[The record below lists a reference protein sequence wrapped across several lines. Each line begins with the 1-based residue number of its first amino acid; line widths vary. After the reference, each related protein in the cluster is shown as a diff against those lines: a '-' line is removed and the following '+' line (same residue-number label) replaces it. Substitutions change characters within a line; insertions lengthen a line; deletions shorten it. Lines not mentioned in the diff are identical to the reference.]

1 MNCTLK
7 RNELLNEQYY
17 EIDHD
22 SGLKIFVMEKPE
34 YSGAFAMF
42 GTKYGSVDTCFKL
55 KGDKDYISVPE
66 GIAHFL
72 EHKLFESEELDA
84 FECFSK
90 TGANANAFTSFD
102 RTCYIFQCTGNF
114 RENLEILL
122 DFVKSPYFTE
132 ETVQKEQGIIGQEI
146 RMYQD
151 NPDWQVLFNLLRGI
165 YHNNPVR
172 IDIAGTI
179 ESIAQI
185 NAELL
190 YSCYNT
196 FYNLSN
202 MALSVAGNVTKDE
215 VIAIADKMLKKE
227 DKKEFQQII
236 PEEPQGVAQDYIEEA
251 LGVDIEKFALG
262 FKENYAE
269 PVRTAKETL
278 LMNIALEV
286 IAGNVSPLY
295 SRLMDEGLIN
305 TSFGK
310 EYFTGRGFS
319 LPIFTGESHEPQR
332 VKDEIIKEIDTIK
345 NKGISDDDF
354 SVAIKKLYGAEVNRY
369 NDVDDLAGNML
380 DSYFNASELFE
391 NMTLYKSITKSE
403 VEQTIKDSFNKDNCC
418 LSVIK

>member
-55 KGDKDYISVPE
+55 KGEDNYTSVPE

-84 FECFSK
+84 FERFSK

-114 RENLEILL
+114 EKNLEILL

-132 ETVQKEQGIIGQEI
+132 QTVQKEQGIIGQEI

-151 NPDWQVLFNLLRGI
+151 DPDWQVLFNLLRGI

-179 ESIAQI
+179 DSIAQI

-202 MALSVAGNVTKDE
+202 MALSVAGNVTKDQ

-227 DKKEFQQII
+227 EKKEFQQII
-236 PEEPQGVAQDYIEEA
+236 PDEPKEVAQSYVEEA

-262 FKENYAE
+262 FKENYSQAI
-269 PVRTAKETL
+269 RSAKQTL

-286 IAGNVSPLY
+286 IGGKVSSLY
-295 SRLMDEGLIN
+295 SRLMEDGLIN

-319 LPIFTGESHEPQR
+319 LPIFTGESHNPQK
-332 VKDEIIKEIDTIK
+332 VKDEILKEIDTIK
-345 NKGISDDDF
+345 KNGIAQEDF
-354 SVAIKKLYGAEVNRY
+354 DVALKKLYGAEVYRY

-380 DSYFNASELFE
+380 DCYFNSSHLFE
-391 NMTLYKSITKSE
+391 KIDLYKTVSKKE
-403 VEQTIKDSFNKDNCC
+403 VEDTIKNSFDENNCC

>member
-1 MNCTLK
+1 MSEKLI
-7 RNELLNEQYY
+7 RNDLLNEQYY
-17 EIDHD
+17 EIDHR
-22 SGLKIFVMEKPE
+22 SGLKIFVMEKPD

-42 GTKYGSVDTCFKL
+42 GTKYGSVDTCFRI
-55 KGDKDYISVPE
+55 KGQDNYISVPE

-84 FECFSK
+84 FQRFNE

-102 RTCYIFQCTGNF
+102 RTCYIFQCSDNF
-114 RENLEILL
+114 EKNLEILL
-122 DFVKSPYFTE
+122 DFVKHPYFTE

-172 IDIAGTI
+172 IDIAGTVD
-179 ESIAQI
+179 SIAKI

-202 MALSVAGNVTKDE
+202 MALTVAGNVTKYQVLE
-215 VIAIADKMLKKE
+215 IADRILR
-227 DKKEFQQII
+227 D
-236 PEEPQGVAQDYIEEA
+236 EEPVYFEQIVPDEPESICQSYVEEE
-251 LGVDIEKFALG
+251 LGVDIKKFAIG
-262 FKENYAE
+262 FKE
-269 PVRTAKETL
+269 TL
-278 LMNIALEV
+278 PDILPSPKHTLIVNLALDI
-286 IAGNVSPLY
+286 IAGKVSELY

-310 EYFTGRGFS
+310 EYFTGRGFAS
-319 LPIFTGESHEPQR
+319 SIFTGESKNPEKVR
-332 VKDEIIKEIDTIK
+332 DEIIREIEKIK
-345 NKGISDDDF
+345 ADGIPQDNF
-354 SVAIKKLYGAEVNRY
+354 SASLKKLYGAHIFGY
-369 NDVDDLAGNML
+369 NDVDDLAGNLM
-380 DSYFNASELFE
+380 DSYLGGYGLFD
-391 NMTLYKSITKSE
+391 TVQIYKEVTKTD
-403 VEQTIKDSFNKDNCC
+403 VEKVIATAFNKENCC